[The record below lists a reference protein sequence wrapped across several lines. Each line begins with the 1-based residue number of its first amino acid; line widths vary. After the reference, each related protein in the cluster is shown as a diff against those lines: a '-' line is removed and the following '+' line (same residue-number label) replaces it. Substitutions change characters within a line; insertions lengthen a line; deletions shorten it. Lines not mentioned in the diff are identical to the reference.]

1 MKHLRVMLAA
11 PFLVLGFV
19 LFGLTLILSWI
30 VYKIEG
36 PQ

>member
-1 MKHLRVMLAA
+1 MKHIRVVRAA

-19 LFGLTLILSWI
+19 LFGLTLILSW
-30 VYKIEG
+30 VVFKIEG